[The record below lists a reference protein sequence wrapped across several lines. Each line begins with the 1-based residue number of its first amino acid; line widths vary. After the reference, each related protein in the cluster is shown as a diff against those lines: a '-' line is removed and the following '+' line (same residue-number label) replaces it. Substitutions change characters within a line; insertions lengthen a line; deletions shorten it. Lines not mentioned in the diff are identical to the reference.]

1 MQTGDG
7 MQGIGTEI
15 ASWLMGGKKDVASGK
30 KTEKYKTEICKCC
43 SIMINV
49 NFLHSVIT

>member
-30 KTEKYKTEICKCC
+30 KLRNIRQRFV
-43 SIMINV
+43 SAAV
-49 NFLHSVIT
+49 L